1 MSNNSQKVRY
11 EIVFIGTIPHV
22 VPTEDPSEGRSW
34 EEVRNEMVAFY
45 EDYVAYWKNQNEP
58 KYYDLDR

>member
-1 MSNNSQKVRY
+1 MRY
-11 EIVFIGTIPHV
+11 EIVFVGGIPHIV
-22 VPTEDPSEGRSW
+22 QSENQDEGKSW
-34 EEVRNEMVAFY
+34 NEVKAEMVAFY